1 MHDEDEDEDD
11 DDDYEDDDVDE
22 EEGNDESSGEDDE
35 EDGDAA
41 VTDSSSDSGS
51 QTESVSEG
59 DIDLDPLDKSED
71 AQDEEQ
77 LLSPRQGRS
86 GKGSTRD
93 ELPRTD
99 TRMNDF
105 DEAVPRAL
113 QIAEH
118 RDLADTAKSST
129 MLSLDVPEHQSSM
142 AAAMVAMRADAA
154 LTDVHVVCKDGAKIP
169 AHRAV
174 LAAASAHL
182 RASIT
187 ALSPLSPGAA
197 EGADAKGATPTKA
210 RGNKAA
216 GYTSICICI
225 CTHKQTHTHTFT
237 HSLTLSLT
245 HRGCGGMELQLGDV
259 NVSDASALLDFIYTG
274 SVKVEEQQL
283 PGLLAVSDKLGV
295 VGLRDACCQH
305 LLKQLSPDT
314 ALRTR
319 ALGQALGA
327 DDLFQAAHHMVM
339 EEFLDV
345 AQTNSFLELDEPTL
359 KELIDSDDLLV
370 NSEQE
375 VLDAVIKWTEAKE
388 PERGGASLLRLMTS
402 VRLGLLSLD
411 VLGKKVAAHAT
422 IHRLLAAD
430 PQWQSMLNTA
440 IAYVGSSKEM
450 RGRMQ
455 SAQMR
460 ERLGSKGRFLV
471 CVGGRKGSS
480 SKPLRNAWMLDRY
493 YIRRHILYLPHIREQ
508 ILHM

>member
-1 MHDEDEDEDD
+1 
-11 DDDYEDDDVDE
+11 
-22 EEGNDESSGEDDE
+22 
-35 EDGDAA
+35 
-41 VTDSSSDSGS
+41 
-51 QTESVSEG
+51 
-59 DIDLDPLDKSED
+59 
-71 AQDEEQ
+71 
-77 LLSPRQGRS
+77 
-86 GKGSTRD
+86 
-93 ELPRTD
+93 
-99 TRMNDF
+99 MN
-105 DEAVPRAL
+105 E
-113 QIAEH
+113 
-118 RDLADTAKSST
+118 
-129 MLSLDVPEHQSSM
+129 
-142 AAAMVAMRADAA
+142 
-154 LTDVHVVCKDGAKIP
+154 
-169 AHRAV
+169 
-174 LAAASAHL
+174 
-182 RASIT
+182 
-187 ALSPLSPGAA
+187 
-197 EGADAKGATPTKA
+197 
-210 RGNKAA
+210 
-216 GYTSICICI
+216 
-225 CTHKQTHTHTFT
+225 
-237 HSLTLSLT
+237 
-245 HRGCGGMELQLGDV
+245 
-259 NVSDASALLDFIYTG
+259 SDAVALLDFIYTG

-359 KELIDSDDLLV
+359 KELVDSDDLLV

-388 PERGGASLLRLMTS
+388 PERGGASLLRLMSS

-422 IHRLLAAD
+422 IQRLLAAD